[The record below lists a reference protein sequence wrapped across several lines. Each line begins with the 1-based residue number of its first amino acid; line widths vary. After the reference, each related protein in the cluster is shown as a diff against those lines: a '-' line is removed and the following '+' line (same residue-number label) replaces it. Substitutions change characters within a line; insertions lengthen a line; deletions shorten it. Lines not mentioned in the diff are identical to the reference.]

1 MIAIILKKFHYQRRN
16 YKSIIYYALFTAW
29 IIFVVRAT
37 PPILKPKISPIDIN
51 LSIYGETITAV
62 EGYTE

>member
-29 IIFVVRAT
+29 IIFLLRAV
-37 PPILKPKISPIDIN
+37 PPILKPKISPIDIT
-51 LSIYGETITAV
+51 LASYGETVTAV